1 MGASEIGLLVVG
13 IFIGAVAQW
22 LWSRGRH
29 ATDARIL
36 ENRLAAQEG
45 TAAALNAELLH
56 GREEIGRL
64 QSELRV
70 LAADK
75 AEVETRA
82 TIVQD
87 SLREQQ
93 KLFEE
98 AKAQLSDAF
107 QALAADALRSCNEGF
122 LQLAEQR
129 FQILQQH
136 STGELA
142 ARKTAVENLVRP
154 LQQAVESFQKE
165 ARELEEKRLREISG
179 VGQKLG
185 EVAQAQAAL
194 QRETANLVN
203 ALRAPQVRGRW
214 GEVAL
219 RKTVELAG
227 MTKHCDF
234 VEQESVA
241 APGGGRLRPDMIV
254 RLPAKRE
261 IVVDAKVALHA
272 YLEAVEAGTAEQRDA
287 ALVRHAQQVRQ
298 HVKRLASKEYW
309 SQFPQAPDFVVLFI
323 PGEVFF
329 AAAAERDP
337 DLLQDALANQVIIAT
352 PTTFIGLLLTAHY
365 GWRQEQVAENAQ
377 RISDLGRQ
385 LYERLGVFVDHLN
398 KMGKA
403 LENSVDMFNKTVG
416 SLETRVLP
424 AARRFT
430 ELDSGVK
437 PLPSLTPVPQV
448 PRALASPEAA
458 ASGACDV
465 HLTPRRPAGTLAAG
479 SSNPQ
484 PEREDA

>member
-1 MGASEIGLLVVG
+1 MGASEIGLLLAGGVVG
-13 IFIGAVAQW
+13 ILVGW
-22 LWSRGRH
+22 LWARSRHVGQTR
-29 ATDARIL
+29 AL

-45 TAAALNAELLH
+45 SAAALQAELAR
-56 GREEIGRL
+56 GREEIGKL
-64 QSELRV
+64 QGELRV
-70 LAADK
+70 LAAEK
-75 AEVETRA
+75 TEAEVRA
-82 TIVQD
+82 
-87 SLREQQ
+87 SLARASLDEQQ
-93 KLFEE
+93 KLYEE
-98 AKAQLSDAF
+98 AKAHLSDAF
-107 QALAADALRSCNEGF
+107 QALAAEALRSCNEDF

-129 FQILQQH
+129 FQMLQQQ
-136 STGELA
+136 STGELD
-142 ARKTAVENLVRP
+142 ARRTAVEGLVRP
-154 LQQAVESFQKE
+154 LQQALESYQKE
-165 ARELEEKRLREISG
+165 ARELEEKRLREISS

-185 EVAQAQAAL
+185 EVAQAQTAL

-227 MTKHCDF
+227 MTKYCDF

-241 APGGGRLRPDMIV
+241 APGGGRLRPDMVI

-272 YLEAVEAGTAEQRDA
+272 YLEAVEAGTGEQREA

-377 RISDLGRQ
+377 QISELGRQ
-385 LYERLGVFVDHLN
+385 LYERLGVFVEHLTQ
-398 KMGKA
+398 MGKA
-403 LENSVDMFNKTVG
+403 LEKSVEAYNKTVG
-416 SLETRVLP
+416 SWETRVLP
-424 AARRFT
+424 SARRFT
-430 ELDSGVK
+430 ELDSGAGK
-437 PLPSLTPVPQV
+437 LLPSLPPIAQA
-448 PRALASPEAA
+448 PRALATQEAQ
-458 ASGACDV
+458 GAE
-465 HLTPRRPAGTLAAG
+465 G
-479 SSNPQ
+479 
-484 PEREDA
+484 